1 MNKIPNI
8 KSFSE
13 HGNSIN
19 EHVLVKQHEQ
29 YIAEAKGPS
38 ATEYESIITVG
49 YNQGKPPYTLTKAKD
64 KAAFAN
70 VSQFFPTHNTDALL
84 LGKAMKTVTSG
95 VMYQHGASKD
105 GTSPL
110 WKKMTGKGKDTPK
123 TDMYTSK
130 HNISLK
136 KKGGSQ
142 LMSGAGRESIATLNA
157 ALEMSGEVGPS
168 AILPVINSIEKDF
181 QTLLLDGYLTDFKN
195 KEKGFVNMS
204 AKDYQDKSDEIMKV
218 DAMHKSLTVK
228 IESALQSE
236 PGIRENICYI
246 ATTGYKK
253 FPQGSRG
260 IANKLIEFEP
270 KSGTITHNFDT
281 GTPTAMSSSM
291 KNMASST
298 SFFCSFKTGGKGN
311 PFSSLRTKTTKF
323 ESNEPNQT
331 LNELIIETLMKDL
344 KLDPQQLL
352 SEGYEFLTEAG
363 WISNLF
369 NRGVATIKK
378 AGKSIK
384 NWLSNIASK
393 ILQGAKKAFKKI
405 VKLGEKAFDALFE
418 FLGVVIR
425 NARIRI
431 SGVAGGFANK

>member
-1 MNKIPNI
+1 
-8 KSFSE
+8 
-13 HGNSIN
+13 
-19 EHVLVKQHEQ
+19 
-29 YIAEAKGPS
+29 
-38 ATEYESIITVG
+38 
-49 YNQGKPPYTLTKAKD
+49 
-64 KAAFAN
+64 
-70 VSQFFPTHNTDALL
+70 
-84 LGKAMKTVTSG
+84 
-95 VMYQHGASKD
+95 
-105 GTSPL
+105 
-110 WKKMTGKGKDTPK
+110 
-123 TDMYTSK
+123 
-130 HNISLK
+130 
-136 KKGGSQ
+136 
-142 LMSGAGRESIATLNA
+142 MSGAGRESIATLNA

-204 AKDYQDKSDEIMKV
+204 AKDYQDKSDEIMKI

-281 GTPTAMSSSM
+281 GTPNAMSSSM

-298 SFFCSFKTGGKGN
+298 SFFCSFKTGGKNN
-311 PFSSLRTKTTKF
+311 PYSSLRTKTTKF